1 MNGVGGA
8 DRLTEWEGQMCKRSG
23 RGRCVNGVGGADV

>member
-1 MNGVGGA
+1 MCELSGRGKCVNGVGGA

-23 RGRCVNGVGGADV
+23 RGR